1 MPCGATQDGWVMVER
16 SDKMWSTGKGNG
28 KPLQYS
34 YFENSMNRMIRQKD
48 RALKDKLPRLV
59 CAQYATGEQWK
70 NNSRKNDGMEPKQRQ
85 PPIVDGTGEG
95 SKIRCCREQYCIGTW
110 IVRPMNQGKFEVV
123 KQEMK
128 RVKIDILGISKLRWT
143 GVGEF
148 NSDDQMSTMVG
159 RNPFEEM
166 D

>member
-1 MPCGATQDGWVMVER
+1 
-16 SDKMWSTGKGNG
+16 
-28 KPLQYS
+28 
-34 YFENSMNRMIRQKD
+34 
-48 RALKDKLPRLV
+48 
-59 CAQYATGEQWK
+59 
-70 NNSRKNDGMEPKQRQ
+70 MEPKQKQ
-85 PPIVDGTGEG
+85 YPAVDGTGDG
-95 SKIRCCREQYCIGTW
+95 SKIRCCREQCCIGTW

-159 RNPFEEM
+159 RNPCEEM

>member
-1 MPCGATQDGWVMVER
+1 
-16 SDKMWSTGKGNG
+16 
-28 KPLQYS
+28 
-34 YFENSMNRMIRQKD
+34 
-48 RALKDKLPRLV
+48 
-59 CAQYATGEQWK
+59 
-70 NNSRKNDGMEPKQRQ
+70 
-85 PPIVDGTGEG
+85 
-95 SKIRCCREQYCIGTW
+95 
-110 IVRPMNQGKFEVV
+110 MNQGKFEVV